1 MVLHRIIL
9 LIYSYYILELLAMY
23 ANFKLIYCDPGNYM
37 VTNIRKSSV
46 VKPIDLETKLH
57 VFNHSENYGS
67 LSNVPVWEDAGD
79 YDILIENPS
88 SAISQL
94 ATNLSDE
101 YIKNMQ
107 EKQSYHQLREEGYDT
122 IGSLH
127 KFFPQSNQSAT
138 DSKIIEVLN
147 LVSRSVVV
155 VKMQYQ

>member
-1 MVLHRIIL
+1 MVLYRIIL
-9 LIYSYYILELLAMY
+9 LIYSYYTLQLLAIY
-23 ANFKLIYCDPGNYM
+23 ANFKLIYCDIRNHV

-67 LSNVPVWEDAGD
+67 LSNIPVWEDAGD

-94 ATNLSDE
+94 VTNLSDE
-101 YIKNMQ
+101 YIKSMQ
-107 EKQSYHQLREEGYDT
+107 EKQSYYQLREEDYDT
-122 IGSLH
+122 IDSLH

-138 DSKIIEVLN
+138 DSKIIGVLN
-147 LVSRSVVV
+147 LVSRIVV
-155 VKMQYQ
+155 VKM